1 MKKIVSIISTLA
13 VLFAANLSISTT
25 SAKAWGSGGYWE
37 TTPRF
42 GGGYTHRYYSNDYN
56 YTPYYL
62 R

>member
-25 SAKAWGSGGYWE
+25 SAKAGYW
-37 TTPRF
+37 TSTPKF
-42 GGGYTHRYYSNDYN
+42 GGGTIHRYTPSVEYN
-56 YTPYYL
+56 PWTGTYGW